1 MFIVA
6 RPRNSGKRAPNIDI
20 GTLTRITSGS
30 RRLSNCAASTRKMTI
45 SAKTKVTTSWLPSRT
60 YCRASDR

>member
-6 RPRNSGKRAPNIDI
+6 RPKNSGISAPQIDS

-30 RRLSNCAASTRKMTI
+30 RRLSNCAASTRKITI
-45 SAKTKVTTSWLPSRT
+45 SAKTKVTTS
-60 YCRASDR
+60 

>member
-6 RPRNSGKRAPNIDI
+6 SPKNSGINAPQSDI

-30 RRLSNCAASTRKMTI
+30 RRLSNCAASTRKITI
-45 SAKTKVTTSWLPSRT
+45 SANTKVTTSWLPSRT
-60 YCRASDR
+60 YWRESDK